1 MIRTRAATIM
11 NITAATAAVNTARNM
26 SALETE
32 TGGKSM
38 KFSVIVDSKTGN
50 TRQAAE
56 WIAQGMNRVAD
67 TEARAF
73 SVPEIDEAFV
83 KESSGIVVGSPSYAA
98 QMTPDLHAWLLSS
111 AGKLGFAGKLGG
123 AFATEQFTHGG
134 GEAVIESILIIEMVN
149 GMLCYSGGGAC
160 GMPVIHLGPV
170 GVNNNVEKHNGM
182 ELYRDNFIV
191 FGERFAK
198 KASEIFG

>member
-1 MIRTRAATIM
+1 
-11 NITAATAAVNTARNM
+11 
-26 SALETE
+26 
-32 TGGKSM
+32 M

-170 GVNNNVEKHNGM
+170 GINNNVEKHNGM